1 MNSENNKKEDA
12 QTDGHPLAEFII
24 IYLAKKMISCAKI
37 YNYTVT

>member
-24 IYLAKKMISCAKI
+24 IYWLKNDFPVQRYIVI
-37 YNYTVT
+37 L